1 MAKTKK
7 NKKDNELIKLSRE
20 SKIQSSID
28 KNGNVL
34 HLGKSGYLKETGALD
49 NKTLTEIQQADFI
62 QNSSDMNWLTRFNRL
77 SYLDP
82 YNTLTHNKEYIFITK
97 PDLHLFEGKSSSAL
111 NSEIKDNTYFL
122 DMFERYRHVMKQLQY
137 SVNTSNPYLCILS
150 NSIAS
155 SIELPSINSLE
166 SESPENLYGDKI
178 SYRHGSAAGDVGFEF
193 SLEFYET
200 KNLEIYNLFKMWDK
214 YYELK
219 SNGRITPPDDSY
231 ILNMEL
237 HDQVSIYKIIVG
249 EDYET
254 ILFYAKYYGVYPKS
268 LPRDSFGSLDDGNLK
283 LSVDFK
289 SSFVIDNDPLILADL
304 NKISYGDKTGSVE
317 LESLWDH
324 ENDRVNYKWVGKP
337 YVIKCKDISN
347 GENSEGSMG
356 KYKLKWGKK

>member
-7 NKKDNELIKLSRE
+7 KKDDELIKLSRE

-150 NSIAS
+150 N
-155 SIELPSINSLE
+155 
-166 SESPENLYGDKI
+166 
-178 SYRHGSAAGDVGFEF
+178 
-193 SLEFYET
+193 
-200 KNLEIYNLFKMWDK
+200 
-214 YYELK
+214 
-219 SNGRITPPDDSY
+219 
-231 ILNMEL
+231 
-237 HDQVSIYKIIVG
+237 
-249 EDYET
+249 
-254 ILFYAKYYGVYPKS
+254 
-268 LPRDSFGSLDDGNLK
+268 
-283 LSVDFK
+283 
-289 SSFVIDNDPLILADL
+289 
-304 NKISYGDKTGSVE
+304 
-317 LESLWDH
+317 
-324 ENDRVNYKWVGKP
+324 
-337 YVIKCKDISN
+337 
-347 GENSEGSMG
+347 
-356 KYKLKWGKK
+356 